1 VELPPEKAAQLLK
14 RTGFAFLFAPQY
26 HSAMKHAAEAR
37 KELRVK
43 TVMNLLGP
51 LINPAEASY
60 QIIGVFDDRYLV
72 PVAQAARILGVSRV
86 MTVHA
91 LDGMDEISVTGPTR
105 IVKIDESGIMTDT
118 IFDPLEMGI
127 PRYGMEELK
136 GGSARDN
143 AEVARAILSGGG
155 HDAIR
160 EAVLLNAG
168 AALHICGLAGS
179 INEGYKTAAQALST
193 GKVKERLGVIL
204 REGEA
209 LAGAASG
216 AAQAAAAPS
225 AGAR

>member
-1 VELPPEKAAQLLK
+1 M
-14 RTGFAFLFAPQY
+14 R
-26 HSAMKHAAEAR
+26 HAAEAR

-118 IFDPLEMGI
+118 VFDPSEMGI
-127 PRYGMEELK
+127 PRYRMEELK

-143 AEVARAILSGGG
+143 AEVARAIISGGG

-179 INEGYKTAAQALST
+179 INEGYKTAAQALSS
-193 GKVKERLGVIL
+193 GKVREKLGAIL

-209 LAGAASG
+209 LAGAG
-216 AAQAAAAPS
+216 AAQT